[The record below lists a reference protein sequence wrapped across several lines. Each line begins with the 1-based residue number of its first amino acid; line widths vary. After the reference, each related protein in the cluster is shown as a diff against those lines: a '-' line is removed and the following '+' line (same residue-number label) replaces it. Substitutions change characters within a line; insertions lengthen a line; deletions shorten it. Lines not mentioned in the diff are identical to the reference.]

1 MSIAWE
7 ISDKIRKL
15 KQEEVFL
22 VEQPNKNAS
31 VNIALLYPSPY
42 HVAMSVEESIREL
55 RKCSGTQFDPKIIDV
70 FIKMIEEG

>member
-22 VEQPNKNAS
+22 VEQPDKNAS
-31 VNIALLYPSPY
+31 VNIS
-42 HVAMSVEESIREL
+42 
-55 RKCSGTQFDPKIIDV
+55 FDLSKPI
-70 FIKMIEEG
+70 